1 MKTLLPVSL
10 ALLVGLSTATDFGSL
25 LDMCSNPPAEQK
37 QISDKMALPEAYKI
51 TGSVTNWKE
60 GKTSLLQET
69 ATKEFRILEIQ
80 EDNLSHKWIQ
90 MSSGDRHIEYIASNG
105 TCDDKTAPPAILKVR
120 RFDSII
126 GRNTSSIASIVDGI
140 INFIRNNNGFYVKQ
154 NIEIVGGVNAMK
166 WVSCVNGRNASDT
179 KVLVELRFGGDDSI
193 RPALKQF
200 SNPILLSI
208 RLAELKDFNT
218 TMPDN
223 HFSIEFDRY
232 EMPRGDEHKA
242 QIAHGFF
249 CENRNEVELGL
260 KPLNEYAAT
269 LSYYNYKNMTPEVVE
284 VLYSQKKKIF
294 VVAGASFR
302 NFLKSSNYSEGVDYI
317 LHDYNYGYEF
327 TMKNGSC
334 DSFGPAPNN
343 TNDVI
348 VDNTTAIFMQRME
361 DLLVDPKLRWMP
373 YQDTVDLAGNTF
385 KAYRALD
392 SAGVEQYGVEQ
403 VVELHLTQDGY
414 VHAINRYD
422 SETKE
427 IVQSMMVTRWEE
439 AATSELNL
447 AMVQMAGCYDNGK
460 FANNTW
466 IVPIK
471 DKNIKNLHS
480 VGLSNLNKAVA
491 ETISKN
497 VYAVIPYRVIVFYL
511 ESGGGGASLL
521 LRLAERTDVVPAEVG
536 YNHTNELASVDLF
549 NKMKKAM
556 SSGKMPIVVAVN
568 GQTEEWHADVSGI
581 KAFPADTD
589 RQFLGY
595 TGGAM
600 FVLSV
605 FCLMFGVGL
614 GAGGFVAYTRREH
627 LSQIAYTV
635 FK

>member
-10 ALLVGLSTATDFGSL
+10 ALLVGLSNAADFRSL

-51 TGSVTNWKE
+51 MGSVTNWKE

-69 ATKEFRILEIQ
+69 ATKEFRVLEIQ
-80 EDNLSHKWIQ
+80 ADNLSQKWIQ
-90 MSSGDRHIEYIASNG
+90 MSSGDRRIEYIASNG
-105 TCDDKTAPPAILKVR
+105 TCDDKAAPPAILKVP

-140 INFIRNNNGFYVKQ
+140 INFIRNNNGFYVKN

-232 EMPRGDEHKA
+232 AIPRGDEHKA

-249 CENRNEVELGL
+249 CENRNEVDLGL
-260 KPLNEYAAT
+260 KPLSEYAAT

-302 NFLKSSNYSEGVDYI
+302 NFLKSFNYSAGVDYI

-334 DSFGPAPNN
+334 DSFGPAPND
-343 TNDVI
+343 TSDAI

-373 YQDTVDLAGNTF
+373 YQDTIDLAGNTY

-403 VVELHLTQDGY
+403 VVEIHLTQDGY

-422 SETKE
+422 HETNE
-427 IVQSMMVTRWEE
+427 IVQSMMVTRWDV
-439 AATSELNL
+439 ATSELNL
-447 AMVQMAGCYDNGK
+447 AMVQMTGCYDNGK

-471 DKNIKNLHS
+471 DKNIRNLHS
-480 VGLSNLNKAVA
+480 VGLSNLNKVVA

-511 ESGGGGASLL
+511 ESNGGGLSLL
-521 LRLAERTDVVPAEVG
+521 LRLAEKTDVVPAEVG
-536 YNHTNELASVDLF
+536 YNHTNELATFDLF

-556 SSGKMPIVVAVN
+556 FSGKMPIVVEVG
-568 GQTEEWHADVSGI
+568 GQKEEWFVDVSGI

-600 FVLSV
+600 FVLGV
-605 FCLMFGVGL
+605 FCIIFGVGL
-614 GAGGFVAYTRREH
+614 GAGGFVAYNRREH
-627 LSQIAYTV
+627 LSQIAYRV
-635 FK
+635 F